1 MSDGGPLRKQRT
13 PKLVPTGSE
22 TLVKVPERELDP
34 EVLMKDPE
42 FVKLYQQARLDAACM
57 SALRQAR
64 RSVALT
70 AAPRAS
76 ADECEA
82 WHSSARAQGP
92 ASDVGANE
100 GIWLEVGD

>member
-42 FVKLYQQARLDAACM
+42 FVKLYQQMNARHGIRRPELKDPRVM
-57 SALRQAR
+57 SVLMR
-64 RSVALT
+64 
-70 AAPRAS
+70 
-76 ADECEA
+76 EFG
-82 WHSSARAQGP
+82 WK
-92 ASDVGANE
+92 
-100 GIWLEVGD
+100 LEMWEFKDKP